1 MLPYPLLLFLV
12 IGASAFQVK
21 EQLPEEFLLG
31 GMETSFGQFPAA
43 AYIVSPERELCG
55 ATVLN
60 ANHVLTLAQCV
71 LNATHNTINPRLVRV
86 HAGVL
91 DLDSVSPHRQ
101 TRLGDVIFVHPN
113 FKAHSLEND
122 VAVIRIQQPFIF
134 PSNEVEPASR
144 RTRIVANGASCS
156 LVGWGSIAT
165 GPVQVVNH
173 VQRVI
178 SLTVKDRDMC
188 SSLRRDMPVFE
199 NMICAGYTTNVPNG
213 PAPCQGSLGSGLY
226 CHGDLTGL
234 LSFGINCGAANNPP
248 TFTQVRFYNP
258 WIEQQLV
265 RNDRPPAGFSPLDVV

>member
-31 GMETSFGQFPAA
+31 GLETSFGQFPAA

-122 VAVIRIQQPFIF
+122 VAVIRVRMSSGNTYSGVNTLDNFLSDSAAIHF
-134 PSNEVEPASR
+134 PKQRGRTSFKANE
-144 RTRIVANGASCS
+144 NSC
-156 LVGWGSIAT
+156 
-165 GPVQVVNH
+165 
-173 VQRVI
+173 
-178 SLTVKDRDMC
+178 
-188 SSLRRDMPVFE
+188 
-199 NMICAGYTTNVPNG
+199 
-213 PAPCQGSLGSGLY
+213 
-226 CHGDLTGL
+226 
-234 LSFGINCGAANNPP
+234 
-248 TFTQVRFYNP
+248 
-258 WIEQQLV
+258 
-265 RNDRPPAGFSPLDVV
+265 